1 MLISTTTGFE
11 NFQSGSTKSY
21 VFLVPTRAHQL
32 LNKEVHL
39 FIAAR
44 AGVTSPS
51 AIRAVGSPAS
61 VPAAPGHIAE
71 TGKWT
76 TATYDIPEGSVL
88 KVFCNRSNGFGSM
101 RVSANMLL
109 RVRRNAALLRIGTIL
124 TGYPK
129 ATFTRVWTEGRF
141 DIVSPAEAHLL
152 GVNIPPQY
160 LGSYSESSV
169 SRAFEVITVDREISS
184 ASTTTVQVLEN
195 SSGEQ
200 VEVTGLRKTRALDL

>member
-11 NFQSGSTKSY
+11 NFQSGSAKSY
-21 VFLVPTRAHQL
+21 VFVVPSSAHSL
-32 LNKEVHL
+32 LSKEAHI

-44 AGVTSPS
+44 AGANSPS
-51 AIRAVGSPAS
+51 SIRSVGSPVS
-61 VPAAPGHIAE
+61 VPAAPGFIAE

-76 TATYDIPEGSVL
+76 TATFDVPEGTIL
-88 KVFCNRSNGFGSM
+88 KVFCSRSGGFGSM

-129 ATFTRVWTEGRF
+129 ATYTRAWTEGRF
-141 DIVSPAEAHLL
+141 DIIGAEEAHLL
-152 GVNIPPQY
+152 GIAIQPQY
-160 LGSYSESSV
+160 LSSYSESSIN
-169 SRAFEVITVDREISS
+169 RAFETIVVDREVSG
-184 ASTTTVQVLEN
+184 AATATVQVVEN

-200 VEVTGLRKTRALDL
+200 VQVTGFRKARALDL